1 MTFTTLTFILYLPVV
16 FALYWTVQRQ
26 HARNLVILFA
36 SYVFYAWWDYRFCA
50 LMLATNL
57 VDYGVARG
65 LARVDDPR
73 GRRGLLFVSLA
84 FNLGVLGFFKYYN
97 FFIESLTSALGN
109 VGWTIHPFTL
119 SIVLPAGVSFYTFQA
134 LSYTIDVYKR
144 RLEPSR
150 SLIAHL
156 AYVSFFPTL
165 VAGPIERGTELL
177 PQLSSPRVFEY
188 DKAVRGL
195 RLIGWGFFKKLAIAD
210 QLAAIVEASYSAPEL
225 ATGPSLTFATVCF
238 AFQIYCDF
246 SAYSDIAR
254 GTAWLFGVDVMRN
267 FDSPYFSQSIGEFW
281 RRWHISL
288 STWFRDYVYIP
299 LGGSRVGS
307 VRRSWNLLL
316 TFLVSGIWH
325 GAAWTFVV
333 WGILHGVSMVFG
345 SWLGRREPRPAQTCA
360 GGEATVPSLGTLG
373 RMVRTF
379 AIVNVFWVF
388 FRAESVSDA
397 VLILQTI
404 VMDAFRP
411 SAYLPLI
418 ETVTEDP
425 LRQLSLIV
433 LGLFILTEW
442 LIRDR
447 EHPLVLDGWPR
458 SLRYAT
464 YTACL
469 WLTLALTARR
479 TGEFIYFQF

>member
-1 MTFTTLTFILYLPVV
+1 VV
-16 FALYWTVQRQ
+16 FALYWTVQRPL
-26 HARNLVILFA
+26 ARNLVILGA
-36 SYVFYAWWDYRFCA
+36 SYIFYAWWDYRFCA

-57 VDYGVARG
+57 VDYGVARA
-65 LARVDDPR
+65 LTRVNDPL
-73 GRRGLLFVSLA
+73 GRRALLIVSLA

-97 FFIESLTSALGN
+97 FFVESLTAALAS

-119 SIVLPAGVSFYTFQA
+119 TIILPAGVSFYTFQA
-134 LSYTIDVYKR
+134 LSYTIDVYR
-144 RLEPSR
+144 RQLEPSR
-150 SLIAHL
+150 SIIAHL
-156 AYVSFFPTL
+156 AFVSFFPTL

-177 PQLSSPRVFEY
+177 PQLSSSRTFVY
-188 DKAVRGL
+188 DRAVRGL

-210 QLAAIVEASYSAPEL
+210 QLAFIVEASYSAPEA
-225 ATGPSLTFATVCF
+225 ATGPLLAFATVCF

-267 FDSPYFSQSIGEFW
+267 FDYPYFSQSLTEFW

-307 VRRSWNLLL
+307 FRRASNLFL

-325 GAAWTFVV
+325 GAAWTFVW
-333 WGILHGVSMVFG
+333 WGALHGLTMVLG
-345 SWLGRREPRPAQTCA
+345 SVVMGRGGKPVPARV
-360 GGEATVPSLGTLG
+360 GGGALVPSLGTAL
-373 RMVRTF
+373 RMMRTF
-379 AIVNVFWVF
+379 TIVCVFWVF
-388 FRAESVSDA
+388 FRARSVSDA
-397 VLILQTI
+397 FLILGKI
-404 VMDAFRP
+404 VTDAFTP
-411 SAYLPLI
+411 AAYLPVL
-418 ETVTEDP
+418 ETATDDP
-425 LRQLSLIV
+425 LRQISLAV
-433 LGLFILTEW
+433 LVLFILIEW

-447 EHPLVLDGWPR
+447 EHPLVVDGWPR
-458 SLRYAT
+458 AVRYAT

-479 TGEFIYFQF
+479 TGQFIYFQF